1 MYGRNIIIFFVGLL
15 LFASL
20 VAAQDVPRDIT
31 SEEVKGASG
40 ENLRSLIESKTSELQ
55 KIQEERE
62 RLQTELREVSK
73 IKGVLTKDIRAIENN
88 IKQLDLSVKSNKLT
102 LEKLELEIESLNK
115 DMKSVEES
123 VVVKK
128 STIGKLIFELDQM
141 DQETFLMVFLKSG
154 SLAEG
159 FSELQSIVSFNSDL
173 VLNVRELRDFQS
185 DILLKSA
192 SVQRKKM
199 EREAEKGNLLNRQ
212 YIVQDQKKEKE
223 KLLLTTKNQEQ
234 VYAGQIA
241 ELDRQQGE
249 ISKVIDQIE
258 ATLRESFDPT
268 LLPIKR
274 AGVLAFPVQNP
285 RVTQKYGS
293 TPDAQKLYKSKIHNG
308 IDFGVP
314 LGTPVY
320 ASYDGKVVAVDNNDK
335 GISRF
340 QKYQYGKH
348 IVIEHQNSLAT
359 LYAHLSRQVVT
370 KGQEVKKGE
379 LIGYSGNTGYSTGP
393 HLHFTV
399 LWAPSVQYKK
409 IAPAAGLVPIGITI
423 DPEEYL

>member
-1 MYGRNIIIFFVGLL
+1 M
-15 LFASL
+15 
-20 VAAQDVPRDIT
+20 
-31 SEEVKGASG
+31 
-40 ENLRSLIESKTSELQ
+40 
-55 KIQEERE
+55 
-62 RLQTELREVSK
+62 
-73 IKGVLTKDIRAIENN
+73 
-88 IKQLDLSVKSNKLT
+88 
-102 LEKLELEIESLNK
+102 
-115 DMKSVEES
+115 
-123 VVVKK
+123 
-128 STIGKLIFELDQM
+128 
-141 DQETFLMVFLKSG
+141 
-154 SLAEG
+154 
-159 FSELQSIVSFNSDL
+159 
-173 VLNVRELRDFQS
+173 
-185 DILLKSA
+185 
-192 SVQRKKM
+192 
-199 EREAEKGNLLNRQ
+199 
-212 YIVQDQKKEKE
+212 
-223 KLLLTTKNQEQ
+223 LTTKNQEQ